1 MSRFRGGGSWA
12 RPENALKRAEELI
25 GVGQKAAALQS
36 LRDVITSKRSR
47 ANWSKTY
54 EDIMFKL
61 MDLCVE
67 MKRRNDAK
75 EALMQYRNMCQQVNI
90 NSLEEV
96 IKYYLNKATEMAE
109 QARVQAEA
117 TSLDTVED
125 LEEDAKPEDLML
137 SYVSGDK
144 SKDRTDRELVTPWF
158 RFLWESHRSVL
169 EILRT
174 NPKLEAL
181 YAMAATRAFGFCL
194 AYKRNAEF
202 RRLCDILRQHL
213 ANMQKYRDTRDIT
226 APESWSLH
234 LETRF
239 EQLRVACELEMW
251 GEAFRSVEDIQNL
264 ISLGKRQ
271 PKQQLMAAY
280 YSRLTQ
286 IFKVS
291 NAQLY
296 HSYAWLKL
304 FNFSRSFNKNLT
316 PADVSMMATS
326 VVLATLSVPAYD
338 RALAGRGGGLLVI
351 SIGGLSGGRRQL

>member
-109 QARVQAEA
+109 QARVQAEVRLRAEVACAGVPPPARCGSAIRSSSWCKRQRKCPAVAAIHDCTLSMMKAARVQSAATLALQQLCARTTARPRLLRLSPALPRPQA

-144 SKDRTDRELVTPWF
+144 SKVGVADR
-158 RFLWESHRSVL
+158 
-169 EILRT
+169 
-174 NPKLEAL
+174 
-181 YAMAATRAFGFCL
+181 C
-194 AYKRNAEF
+194 
-202 RRLCDILRQHL
+202 
-213 ANMQKYRDTRDIT
+213 
-226 APESWSLH
+226 
-234 LETRF
+234 
-239 EQLRVACELEMW
+239 
-251 GEAFRSVEDIQNL
+251 
-264 ISLGKRQ
+264 
-271 PKQQLMAAY
+271 
-280 YSRLTQ
+280 
-286 IFKVS
+286 
-291 NAQLY
+291 
-296 HSYAWLKL
+296 
-304 FNFSRSFNKNLT
+304 
-316 PADVSMMATS
+316 
-326 VVLATLSVPAYD
+326 
-338 RALAGRGGGLLVI
+338 GGPM
-351 SIGGLSGGRRQL
+351 